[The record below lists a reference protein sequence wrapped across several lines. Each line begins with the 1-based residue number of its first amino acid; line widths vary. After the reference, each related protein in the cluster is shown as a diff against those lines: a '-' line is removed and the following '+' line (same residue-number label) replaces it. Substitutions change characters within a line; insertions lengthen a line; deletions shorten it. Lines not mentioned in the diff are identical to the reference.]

1 MKNNKNNL
9 GWLLVATIVITL
21 MVVLLSIQTISG
33 ISFAD
38 IARAP
43 IGPIGVTNLIKT
55 YEEFKKKELVCSKVA
70 NDSVVALKENDDFIN
85 SNQGSVASKTNVK
98 TRITKAIELLKFE

>member
-33 ISFAD
+33 ISFAN

-43 IGPIGVTNLIKT
+43 IGQIGVKN
-55 YEEFKKKELVCSKVA
+55 
-70 NDSVVALKENDDFIN
+70 
-85 SNQGSVASKTNVK
+85 
-98 TRITKAIELLKFE
+98 

>member
-1 MKNNKNNL
+1 ML
-9 GWLLVATIVITL
+9 
-21 MVVLLSIQTISG
+21 LLSIQTISG

-55 YEEFKKKELVCSKVA
+55 CEEFKKNNDIRDEKHSDEEIGGKIDKGTKVEIIP
-70 NDSVVALKENDDFIN
+70 K
-85 SNQGSVASKTNVK
+85 KT
-98 TRITKAIELLKFE
+98 TE

>member
-1 MKNNKNNL
+1 MKKSQCFRIVGEGDMKNNKNNL

-55 YEEFKKKELVCSKVA
+55 CEEFKKNNDIRDEKHSDEEIGGKIDKGTKVEIIP
-70 NDSVVALKENDDFIN
+70 K
-85 SNQGSVASKTNVK
+85 KT
-98 TRITKAIELLKFE
+98 TE